1 MVRIMFSQKSNQN
14 WPKVSYLFSSFSF
27 LASSHGCLRQAC
39 KLRTAKHT
47 LNNLQHRGPV
57 SQRFDLF
64 KGMLLLGKLLIIE
77 ATQTE
82 DSKPVVV
89 IAQNDH

>member
-1 MVRIMFSQKSNQN
+1 MFLRGSISE
-14 WPKVSYLFSSFSF
+14 
-27 LASSHGCLRQAC
+27 ASSHGCLRQAC